1 MWGGLVH
8 TLASDKVPRAE
19 HLNHDKLDVIQSS
32 DMRPLFEELGM
43 HRHCM
48 AILQCLDTQ
57 HAPLAW
63 HQCCLCAYHS
73 LGVQLKVAVLEI
85 SFADKHTA
93 GLSCP
98 CHPSRDIVY
107 SIVWWISL
115 ITW

>member
-19 HLNHDKLDVIQSS
+19 HLDHVKLDVIQSS

-73 LGVQLKVAVLEI
+73 LGVQLKVAVFEI
-85 SFADKHTA
+85 FLLINILPGCHVLVTLA
-93 GLSCP
+93 GILCTVLYGGY
-98 CHPSRDIVY
+98 R
-107 SIVWWISL
+107 
-115 ITW
+115 